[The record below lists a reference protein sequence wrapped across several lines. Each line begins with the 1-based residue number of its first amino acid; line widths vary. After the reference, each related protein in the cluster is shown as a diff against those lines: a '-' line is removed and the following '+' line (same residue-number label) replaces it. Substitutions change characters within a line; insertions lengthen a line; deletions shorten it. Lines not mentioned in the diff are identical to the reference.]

1 MDAAEH
7 LGADAPRPRLCHL
20 KKSPDFAGYGFNLH
34 AEKGKAGQFIGKVDD
49 GSPAHWAGLREGDR
63 IIEVNGTN
71 VGSENHTQVVE
82 RIKAVPDEV
91 KFLVVDEDTDNYYRD
106 RKIVITGEL
115 LERLERN
122 AKTSRSNSDA
132 ASSASSKLSDHG
144 HYQLNHMD
152 SAESDVKKAGSTCS
166 DNDAPAPHPR
176 LCELKAWSDFSG
188 YGFNLHADKGLPGQY
203 VGKVDPGSPAEA
215 AGLKDGDRI
224 IEVNGINID
233 GETHDEV
240 VGLIKSMTGRVSLLV
255 VDTEADDYFR
265 DKDIKVDGSMAVV
278 RRIECPDTNPLFA
291 ATAASAFTAKK
302 FDDDDNHSDR
312 VEVDGVPAVAA
323 AARSRSSSRS
333 RSPSPAREDIHE
345 NGIAGRDDFDEAHAA
360 IAAAAVTV
368 AVTDAVRDEIRDDV
382 FEHRARLC
390 VVRSWK
396 DGKGYGF
403 NMQAQKNKSGQFVGK
418 VDPASPASFSGLKDK
433 DRIVEVNGK
442 NVENVSHKEVV
453 ELIKSIPDEVTLLV
467 VDSAADAWFAE
478 KKLTPSS
485 DKPASFERHV
495 CPDSKP
501 EAAKYRARLCV
512 VKSWKDGKGYGFS
525 MQAQKGK
532 TGHFIGHLDDD
543 SPAQLAGLDDGDRII
558 EVNGENVED
567 ITHKEVVEKIKSVP
581 DEVKMLVVNAESDK
595 YFTEKNIRIS
605 SKLDVVDHIICPDTK
620 PAHFANKPKADKKKE
635 AKKDLVLDVNQL
647 PSSPTGSTPSTTS
660 PTSPTTPVV
669 IGGIEFAATV
679 EEARRRASRKQKQD
693 VKSNRLSMKD
703 KYELFQKL

>member
-1 MDAAEH
+1 MDAVDDIER

-63 IIEVNGTN
+63 IVEVNGTN

-91 KFLVVDEDTDNYYRD
+91 KFLVVDEDTDNFYRD

-115 LERLERN
+115 FERLEKKT
-122 AKTSRSNSDA
+122 KTSRSNSDA
-132 ASSASSKLSDHG
+132 ASSASSKVSDHG

-152 SAESDVKKAGSTCS
+152 SVDSDAKKGGSSCS
-166 DNDAPAPHPR
+166 DNDATAPRPR

-203 VGKVDPGSPAEA
+203 VGKVDPASPAEA
-215 AGLKDGDRI
+215 AGLRDGDRI

-240 VGLIKSMTGRVSLLV
+240 VGLIKSMAGRVSLLV
-255 VDTEADDYFR
+255 VDTEVDAYYR
-265 DKDIKVDGSMAVV
+265 DKDIKIDGSMDVV
-278 RRIECPDTNPLFA
+278 RRIECPDTNPLFVATDAGA
-291 ATAASAFTAKK
+291 ARK
-302 FDDDDNHSDR
+302 FDDDDDHSDR
-312 VEVDGVPAVAA
+312 VEVDGVLVGVAAA

-333 RSPSPAREDIHE
+333 RSPSPSREVIHE
-345 NGIAGRDDFDEAHAA
+345 NGIAERDDFVAAHAA
-360 IAAAAVTV
+360 LAAAAAAAAVS
-368 AVTDAVRDEIRDDV
+368 DEIDDV
-382 FEHRARLC
+382 AFEHRARLC

-403 NMQAQKNKSGQFVGK
+403 NMQAQKNKVGQFVGK

-433 DRIVEVNGK
+433 DRIIEVNGK
-442 NVENVSHKEVV
+442 NIENISHKEVV

-467 VDSAADAWFAE
+467 VDAAADAWFAE

-495 CPDSKP
+495 GPDTKP

-512 VKSWKDGKGYGFS
+512 VKSWKDGHGYGFS

-532 TGHFIGHLDDD
+532 AGHFIGHIDDN
-543 SPAQLAGLDDGDRII
+543 SPAHLAGLVDGDRII

-567 ITHKEVVEKIKSVP
+567 ITHKEVVEKIKAVP

-595 YFTEKNIRIS
+595 YFTEKNIRIT
-605 SKLDVVDHIICPDTK
+605 SKLDVVDHVICPDTK
-620 PAHFANKPKADKKKE
+620 PAHIADKKADKKKE
-635 AKKDLVLDVNQL
+635 AKKDLVLDVSTL
-647 PSSPTGSTPSTTS
+647 PSSPTDSSPSTTS
-660 PTSPTTPVV
+660 PTSPKTPVIV
-669 IGGIEFAATV
+669 GGIEFAATV

-693 VKSNRLSMKD
+693 AKSNRLSMKD